1 MSGLLRPGVVG
12 ATRES
17 YPLFRCP
24 RCGRSGVIDEDQFR
38 GRVSVQCPHE
48 GCVYHETRDWSA
60 NDA

>member
-38 GRVSVQCPHE
+38 GRE
-48 GCVYHETRDWSA
+48 GCAYHETRDWSA